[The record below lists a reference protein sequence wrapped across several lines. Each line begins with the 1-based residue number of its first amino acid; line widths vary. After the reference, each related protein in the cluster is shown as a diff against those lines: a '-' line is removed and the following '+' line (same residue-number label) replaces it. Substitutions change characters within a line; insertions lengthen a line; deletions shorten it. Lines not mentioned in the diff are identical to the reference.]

1 MLILETIVH
10 ETIWGGDRLAPY
22 TDKKYLKNIGHLYSL
37 VSNEKFESKIL
48 NGKYKNKLFKKYFDE
63 NKVKFGLEKYN
74 KFPFVIAIVD
84 ASDDLSLQVHPDDK
98 MAKELENSEYGKN
111 ESWYFIDAPKN
122 GKIYNGCR
130 AKNKKELKEKIEQNK
145 YNDIID
151 FLDVKKDDYVFVKAG
166 TLHSMSAGSL
176 VYEIEENCDLTYRFY
191 DFERVDKNG
200 QKRELHTSK
209 ALKTVDVKLKS
220 KAVKFDKEKKERF
233 YSIKLQKNK
242 NKYKNESV
250 SIECL
255 TIINGNFIID
265 DVKVQRGTTL
275 VIEPNEEIHFSNSD
289 FIIARPI

>member
-111 ESWYFIDAPKN
+111 ESWYFIDAPKS
-122 GKIYNGCR
+122 GKIYNGCKI
-130 AKNKKELKEKIEQNK
+130 KNKFEFEEKINQKK
-145 YNDIID
+145 YDDIID
-151 FLDVKKDDYVFVKAG
+151 FLDVKKDDYVFVEAG

-176 VYEIEENCDLTYRFY
+176 VYEIEENCDITYRFY

-200 QKRELHTSK
+200 QKRELHTNK
-209 ALKTVDVKLKS
+209 VLKSVNVNLKS
-220 KAVKFDKEKKERF
+220 KAETFDKEKKERF
-233 YSIKLQKNK
+233 YSIKLQKDK
-242 NKYKNESV
+242 NSYKNESET
-250 SIECL
+250 IECL
-255 TIINGNFIID
+255 TIINGKFIID
-265 DVKVQRGTTL
+265 NIKIQRGTTL
-275 VIEPNEEIHFSNSD
+275 VLEPNEEIHFSNSD